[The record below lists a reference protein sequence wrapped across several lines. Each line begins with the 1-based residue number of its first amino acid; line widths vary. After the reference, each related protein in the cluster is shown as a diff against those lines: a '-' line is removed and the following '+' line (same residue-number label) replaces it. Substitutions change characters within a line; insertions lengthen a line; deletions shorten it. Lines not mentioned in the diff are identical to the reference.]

1 MKTNVNRANASQILR
16 TLPPDQSFLFFED
29 IGKYTGR
36 LATNLADFCENMK
49 TIDIKSVT
57 FHFERGDYERWIRE
71 ILHDAELA
79 RKLKRIKKSNSGEEL
94 RKKILQPVRRRLNEL
109 NKMSRQK
116 PRKNKRAKRKSKPK
130 ITPAKSRARKDS

>member
-1 MKTNVNRANASQILR
+1 MRANVNRVNASEILR
-16 TLPPDQSFLFFED
+16 TVPYDQSFLFFED
-29 IGKYTGR
+29 IGKYIGR
-36 LATNLADFCENMK
+36 QAVNLVDFCENMK

-94 RKKILQPVRRRLNEL
+94 RNKILQTVKRRLYEL
-109 NKMSRQK
+109 QK
-116 PRKNKRAKRKSKPK
+116 TLENAL
-130 ITPAKSRARKDS
+130 

>member
-1 MKTNVNRANASQILR
+1 MKADAGRVGSPEILR
-16 TLPPDQSFLFFED
+16 TVPPDQSFLFFED

-36 LATNLADFCENMK
+36 LAANLADFCESMK
-49 TIDIKSVT
+49 TIDVKSVT

-94 RKKILQPVRRRLNEL
+94 RNKILRAVRKRLNEL
-109 NKMSRQK
+109 QKMSR
-116 PRKNKRAKRKSKPK
+116 
-130 ITPAKSRARKDS
+130 